1 MTTAWL
7 HQPPKPLPSICS
19 PYPQKPSPDPQ
30 IPIGRASRS
39 AEHKRPAV
47 SSPEGC
53 PTPADRVRASRPAT
67 ADVRQPLTIRQL
79 RRTFHG
85 AREAAG
91 IDKRVSLHTLR
102 HCFATHLLEQKVDIR
117 VIQVLLGHK
126 KLDTTARYAQVAST
140 TLRAVKSPLEHL
152 KVPPA

>member
-1 MTTAWL
+1 MKTEGEAS
-7 HQPPKPLPSICS
+7 HICINR
-19 PYPQKPSPDPQ
+19 KL
-30 IPIGRASRS
+30 IG
-39 AEHKRPAV
+39 
-47 SSPEGC
+47 
-53 PTPADRVRASRPAT
+53 
-67 ADVRQPLTIRQL
+67 I
-79 RRTFHG
+79 
-85 AREAAG
+85 
-91 IDKRVSLHTLR
+91 R